1 MPIVAAV
8 AVGGALGA
16 LARYGLDRFIEHHLF
31 TVFPWSTLAINVT
44 GCLLAG
50 LAIGGIVERHEAPA
64 WLRVGAVVGFL
75 GAYTTFST
83 FAQET
88 LDLLEADHAALGLL
102 NTAASVAT
110 GVAAVYVGLALG
122 RSV

>member
-1 MPIVAAV
+1 MPIVVAV

-16 LARYGLDRFIEHHLF
+16 LARYGLDRFVEHHVI
-31 TVFPWSTLAINVT
+31 TVFPWSTFAINVT

-50 LAIGGIVERHEAPA
+50 LAIGAIVERHEAPA

-88 LDLLEADHAALGLL
+88 LDLLEGGHAALGVV
-102 NTAASVAT
+102 NASAGVSV
-110 GVAAVYVGLALG
+110 GVAAVYAGLVLG
-122 RSV
+122 RAV